1 MELDLRQIT
10 DEGALR
16 LELGSE
22 LLANWCDESSVLN
35 SGEGVVELAYQR
47 EGRRLR
53 VTGSIS
59 AALTAP
65 CALCGAAVLSDYETD
80 VGATF
85 LRKED
90 AALVEDDLKDDDG
103 LQGCQLESEVM
114 EEERFVGEVVQ
125 LSTWL
130 RDEWRLGLP
139 LALRCPDDLCRE
151 AAASSQKPSV
161 DPRWAGLAALRDSLP
176 GGE

>member
-1 MELDLRQIT
+1 MELDLRQIA

-16 LELGSE
+16 LELDSE
-22 LLANWCDESSVLN
+22 LLGQWCDDLPLST
-35 SGEGVVELAYQR
+35 SGKGVAELAYQR
-47 EGRRLR
+47 ETRRLR
-53 VTGSIS
+53 VTGSIR
-59 AALTAP
+59 ATLTAP
-65 CALCGAAVLSDYETD
+65 CALCGAAVLSDYETG

-85 LRKED
+85 LRQED
-90 AALVEDDLKDDDG
+90 AALVEDDLKDEEG

-139 LALRCPDDLCRE
+139 LALRCPDDLCTE